1 MITYRS
7 QMVAYGLSHIATA
20 AVVSGFWWFGLDFAI
35 QEKISLSNSAA
46 WNRGVE
52 HGRDELLDALRQS
65 NAERDELREKVRLF
79 NENSPRSFMR

>member
-35 QEKISLSNSAA
+35 ASKLTTAKDGGVREGYRNAA
-46 WNRGVE
+46 GMVSQQAKFSYE
-52 HGRDELLDALRQS
+52 AGYRDCGCNPMLL
-65 NAERDELREKVRLF
+65 
-79 NENSPRSFMR
+79 P